1 MSVSKPFILPSILIV
16 CLWCTGCLS
25 NTEVDNS
32 TVSQTPVK
40 LESLTIQMIGQT
52 PDSLLVYVIF
62 DHISKRMAV
71 SPDQELASL
80 LALPKPQ
87 QVIYI
92 VWTLDA
98 EVNNGGFNQFYYNS
112 SGQFAELAPEA
123 LKLVGATQYA
133 ALTDAANEVYK
144 KNKERITKHHDGTI
158 EGFSKSYE
166 NNPLEKFDDQFYVM
180 KEPLMDLQVA
190 YIRKNKKDFVDK

>member
-1 MSVSKPFILPSILIV
+1 MSVSKSFILSSILIV

-25 NTEVDNS
+25 NTEVNNS
-32 TVSQTPVK
+32 TVAQTPVK
-40 LESLTIQMIGQT
+40 LESLTIEMIDQT
-52 PDSLLVYVIF
+52 PDSLLVYMIF
-62 DHISKRMAV
+62 EHISNRMADH
-71 SPDQELASL
+71 SDQQLASL
-80 LALPKPQ
+80 LALPKAQ

-92 VWTLDA
+92 TWTLEG

-133 ALTDAANEVYK
+133 ALTDAANEVYE
-144 KNKERITKHHDGTI
+144 KNKERITKYQDGTS

-166 NNPLEKFDDQFYVM
+166 NNPLDKFDDQFYVM